1 MLQCAKPTTGAAHAD
16 HGKNMTA
23 IPDLRRIRFGI
34 EISGRINWYE
44 GLRVRA
50 GGTKFANAQ
59 QNECTLTVSGLSMS
73 TRDHLL
79 TETSPF
85 NSNRTPKRLIIEVGR
100 VSTALFRIF
109 IGDIV
114 SAEPSSPPDVDVII
128 KAKTQSAQSG
138 NIVAIASGP
147 ISKLSAISQRVADE
161 IGLGLDFQ
169 ALDKNISNFSYTGSA
184 LKMVNL
190 LQDSGGVRAFIDDE
204 ALIVKNYG
212 SALAG
217 RIRILDAGTGMV
229 GIPKATEKGLDVT
242 FLIDSESLLGGMI
255 RLDSKMNKSLN
266 GDYVIDQLKFDVAS
280 HEDPFFYSATCSRA

>member
-1 MLQCAKPTTGAAHAD
+1 MTTA
-16 HGKNMTA
+16 
-23 IPDLRRIRFGI
+23 PDLRRIRFGI
-34 EISGRINWYE
+34 EISGQINWYE

-50 GGTKFANAQ
+50 SGTKFANAQ
-59 QNECTLTVSGLSMS
+59 QNECTLTVTGLSMT

-114 SAEPSSPPDVDVII
+114 SAEPSAPPDVDVII

-138 NIVAIASGP
+138 NVVAIASGP

-169 ALDKNISNFSYTGSA
+169 ALDKNISNFSYTGAA

-204 ALIVKNYG
+204 TLIVKNYG

-217 RIRILDAGTGMV
+217 RIRILGADTGMV

-280 HEDPFFYSATCSRA
+280 HEDPFFYSATCSQV

>member
-1 MLQCAKPTTGAAHAD
+1 MMNT
-16 HGKNMTA
+16 
-23 IPDLRRIRFGI
+23 PDLRRIRFGI

-85 NSNRTPKRLIIEVGR
+85 NSNRTPKRLILEVGR

-114 SAEPSSPPDVDVII
+114 SAEPSAPPDVDVII
-128 KAKTQSAQSG
+128 KAKTQSAQAG
-138 NIVAIASGP
+138 NVVAIASGP

-169 ALDKNISNFSYTGSA
+169 ALDKNISNFSYTGAA

-204 ALIVKNYG
+204 TLIVKNYG
-212 SALAG
+212 SALSG
-217 RIRILDAGTGMV
+217 RIRILGADTGMV

-280 HEDPFFYSATCSRA
+280 HEDPFFYSATCSQA

>member
-1 MLQCAKPTTGAAHAD
+1 MAS
-16 HGKNMTA
+16 

-85 NSNRTPKRLIIEVGR
+85 NSNRTPKRLIIEAGR

-169 ALDKNISNFSYTGSA
+169 ALDKNISNFSYTGAA

-204 ALIVKNYG
+204 TLIVKNYG
-212 SALAG
+212 SALSG
-217 RIRILDAGTGMV
+217 RIRILGADTGMV

>member
-1 MLQCAKPTTGAAHAD
+1 
-16 HGKNMTA
+16 MTS

-50 GGTKFANAQ
+50 GGTKFSNAQ

-85 NSNRTPKRLIIEVGR
+85 NSNRTPKRLILEVGR
-100 VSTALFRIF
+100 MSTALFRIF

-114 SAEPSSPPDVDVII
+114 SAEPSAPPDVDVII
-128 KAKTQSAQSG
+128 KAKTQSAQAGSV
-138 NIVAIASGP
+138 VAIASGP

-169 ALDKNISNFSYTGSA
+169 ALDKNISNFSYTGAA

-204 ALIVKNYG
+204 TLIVKNYG
-212 SALAG
+212 SALSG
-217 RIRILDAGTGMV
+217 RIRILGSETGMV

-242 FLIDSESLLGGMI
+242 FLVDSESLLGGMI

-280 HEDPFFYSATCSRA
+280 HEDPFFYTATCSQA

>member
-1 MLQCAKPTTGAAHAD
+1 MAS
-16 HGKNMTA
+16 

-114 SAEPSSPPDVDVII
+114 SAEPSAPPDVDVII

-169 ALDKNISNFSYTGSA
+169 ALDKNISNFSYTGAA

-204 ALIVKNYG
+204 TLIVKNYG
-212 SALAG
+212 SALSG
-217 RIRILDAGTGMV
+217 RIRILGADTGMV

-280 HEDPFFYSATCSRA
+280 HEDPFFYSATCSQA

>member
-1 MLQCAKPTTGAAHAD
+1 MRQTYIGSAHND
-16 HGKNMTA
+16 NGENMTA
-23 IPDLRRIRFGI
+23 IPDLRRIRFGV

-85 NSNRTPKRLIIEVGR
+85 NSNPTPKRLIIEVGR

-128 KAKTQSAQSG
+128 KAKTQSAQAG
-138 NIVAIASGP
+138 NVVAIASGP

-169 ALDKNISNFSYTGSA
+169 ALDKNISNFSYTGAA

-204 ALIVKNYG
+204 TLIVKNYG
-212 SALAG
+212 SALSG
-217 RIRILDAGTGMV
+217 RIRILGADTGMV

-280 HEDPFFYSATCSRA
+280 HEDPFFYSATCSRV

>member
-1 MLQCAKPTTGAAHAD
+1 
-16 HGKNMTA
+16 MTA
-23 IPDLRRIRFGI
+23 IPDLRRIRFGV

-59 QNECTLTVSGLSMS
+59 QNECTLTVTGLSMT

-128 KAKTQSAQSG
+128 KAKTQSAQAG
-138 NIVAIASGP
+138 NVVAIASGP
-147 ISKLSAISQRVADE
+147 LSKLSAISQRVADE

-169 ALDKNISNFSYTGSA
+169 AIDKNVSNFSYTGAA

-204 ALIVKNYG
+204 ILIVKNYG
-212 SALAG
+212 QALSG
-217 RIRILDAGTGMV
+217 RIRILSVDTGMV

-242 FLIDSESLLGGMI
+242 FLIDSESLLGGML

-280 HEDPFFYSATCSRA
+280 HEDPFFYTATCSQA

>member
-1 MLQCAKPTTGAAHAD
+1 MSS
-16 HGKNMTA
+16 

-114 SAEPSSPPDVDVII
+114 SAEPSAPPDVDVII

-169 ALDKNISNFSYTGSA
+169 ALDKNISNFSYTGAA

-204 ALIVKNYG
+204 TLIVKNYG

-217 RIRILDAGTGMV
+217 RIRILGADTGMV

-280 HEDPFFYSATCSRA
+280 HEDPFFYSATCSRV

>member
-1 MLQCAKPTTGAAHAD
+1 MHDD
-16 HGKNMTA
+16 HGENMTA

-34 EISGRINWYE
+34 EISGQINWYE

-50 GGTKFANAQ
+50 SGTKFANAQ
-59 QNECTLTVSGLSMS
+59 QNECTLTVTGLSMT

-114 SAEPSSPPDVDVII
+114 SAEPSAPPDVDVII
-128 KAKTQSAQSG
+128 KAKTQSAQAG
-138 NIVAIASGP
+138 NVVAIASGP

-169 ALDKNISNFSYTGSA
+169 ALDKNISNFSYTGAA

-204 ALIVKNYG
+204 TFIVKNYG
-212 SALAG
+212 SALSG
-217 RIRILDAGTGMV
+217 RIRILGADTGMV

-280 HEDPFFYSATCSRA
+280 HEDPFFYSATCSQA

>member
-1 MLQCAKPTTGAAHAD
+1 MIL
-16 HGKNMTA
+16 N
-23 IPDLRRIRFGI
+23 PDLRRIRFGI

-50 GGTKFANAQ
+50 VGTKFANAQ

-114 SAEPSSPPDVDVII
+114 SAEPSAPPDVDVII
-128 KAKTQSAQSG
+128 KAKTQSAQAG
-138 NIVAIASGP
+138 NVVAIASGP

-169 ALDKNISNFSYTGSA
+169 ALDKNISNFSYTGAA

-204 ALIVKNYG
+204 TLIVKNYG
-212 SALAG
+212 SALSG
-217 RIRILDAGTGMV
+217 RIRILGADTGMV

-242 FLIDSESLLGGMI
+242 FLIDSESLLGGML

>member
-1 MLQCAKPTTGAAHAD
+1 MAY
-16 HGKNMTA
+16 

-114 SAEPSSPPDVDVII
+114 SAEPSAPPDVDVII
-128 KAKTQSAQSG
+128 KAKTQSAQAG
-138 NIVAIASGP
+138 NVVAIASGP

-169 ALDKNISNFSYTGSA
+169 ALDKNISNFSYTGAA

-204 ALIVKNYG
+204 TLIVKNYG

-217 RIRILDAGTGMV
+217 RIRILGADTGMV

-280 HEDPFFYSATCSRA
+280 HEDPFFYSATCSQA

>member
-1 MLQCAKPTTGAAHAD
+1 MAAS
-16 HGKNMTA
+16 
-23 IPDLRRIRFGI
+23 PDLRRIRFGI

-114 SAEPSSPPDVDVII
+114 SAEPSAPPDVDVII
-128 KAKTQSAQSG
+128 KAKTQSAQAG
-138 NIVAIASGP
+138 NVVAIASGP

-169 ALDKNISNFSYTGSA
+169 ALDKNISNFSYTGAA

-204 ALIVKNYG
+204 TLIVKNYG
-212 SALAG
+212 SALSG
-217 RIRILDAGTGMV
+217 RIRILGADTGMV

-280 HEDPFFYSATCSRA
+280 HEDPFFYSATCSQA

>member
-1 MLQCAKPTTGAAHAD
+1 MNK
-16 HGKNMTA
+16 
-23 IPDLRRIRFGI
+23 PDLRRIRFGI
-34 EISGRINWYE
+34 EVSGRINWYE

-50 GGTKFANAQ
+50 AGTKFANAQ
-59 QNECTLTVSGLSMS
+59 QNECTLTVSGLSMA

-85 NSNRTPKRLIIEVGR
+85 NSNRTPKRLMIEVGR
-100 VSTALFRIF
+100 VGTGLFRIF
-109 IGDIV
+109 VGDVV

-128 KAKTQSAQSG
+128 KAKTQSAQAG
-138 NIVAIASGP
+138 NVIAISSGP
-147 ISKLSAISQRVADE
+147 TSKLSAISQRVADE

-169 ALDKNISNFSYTGSA
+169 AMDKFISNFSFTGAA
-184 LKMVNL
+184 LKLVNT
-190 LQDSGGVRAFIDDE
+190 LQDSGGVRAYIDDE
-204 ALIVKNYG
+204 ILIVKNYA

-217 RIRILDAGTGMV
+217 RIRVLSSETGMV

-242 FLIDSESLLGGMI
+242 FLIDSESLLGGML

-280 HEDPFFYSATCSRA
+280 HEDPFFYAATCSRQ

>member
-1 MLQCAKPTTGAAHAD
+1 MAS
-16 HGKNMTA
+16 

-85 NSNRTPKRLIIEVGR
+85 NSNPTPKRLIIEVGR

-114 SAEPSSPPDVDVII
+114 SAEPSAPPDVDVII
-128 KAKTQSAQSG
+128 KAKTQSAQAG
-138 NIVAIASGP
+138 NVVAIASGP

-169 ALDKNISNFSYTGSA
+169 ALDKNISNFSYTGAA

-204 ALIVKNYG
+204 TLIVKNYG
-212 SALAG
+212 SALSG
-217 RIRILDAGTGMV
+217 RIRILGSDTGMV

-280 HEDPFFYSATCSRA
+280 HEDPFFYSATCSRT

>member
-1 MLQCAKPTTGAAHAD
+1 MSS
-16 HGKNMTA
+16 

-114 SAEPSSPPDVDVII
+114 SAEPSAPPDVDVII
-128 KAKTQSAQSG
+128 KAKTQSAQAG
-138 NIVAIASGP
+138 NVVAIASGP

-169 ALDKNISNFSYTGSA
+169 ALDKNISNFSYTGAA

-190 LQDSGGVRAFIDDE
+190 LQDSGGVRAFIDDDT
-204 ALIVKNYG
+204 LIVKNYG

-217 RIRILDAGTGMV
+217 RVRILAADTGMV

-280 HEDPFFYSATCSRA
+280 HEDPFFYSATCSQA